1 LNFNIFFVELM
12 KVQDLLTLYQSD
24 PFVQVLA
31 EKLKENH
38 KDKILQIKGFAGSL
52 DAVTI
57 ASIYHQTQKTFVLVL
72 SDKEEAAYFFN
83 DIKDLLAKE
92 SIHFYPMSYKRPYL
106 HDDIDNANVLQRSE
120 VLNTLNN
127 AKAEP
132 HIIVTYAEALTEK
145 VINRRS
151 LLSNTFSVQINEKI
165 DPEFLSE
172 VLISY
177 EFERNEFVY
186 EPGQFSVRGGIID
199 VFGFSNELPYRIE
212 LWGDEVE
219 SIRTFDPESQLS
231 QESVSRI
238 NIIPNIQTKLISE
251 KRVSFIEFLNENAIF
266 WFKDLELS
274 LDQADQSFQKIEAA
288 YSALTPA
295 GGDIIIASDP
305 KFLYEN
311 RRTFLANIKTFDIV
325 EFGRRV
331 YLKTDNKVVVSSKSQ
346 PTFDKDFNKLAATLG
361 QLQDIGFTCIIA
373 SETQKQHERLAT
385 IFEEIDPHL
394 KFLPLPITLKEG
406 FIDANT
412 KIALF
417 TDHQIFD
424 RFHRIKNRDRFSK
437 TKALT
442 LKELKSLQIGD
453 YVAHV
458 DHGIGRFVGL
468 EKTIMAGREQE
479 AIRMIYKDDD
489 VILISIHSLHKISKY
504 SGKDGQPPTMSKL
517 GTPDWE
523 NKKSKV
529 KKLVKDIAKELIAL
543 YAKRRQAP
551 GFAFS
556 PDTYLQAELES
567 SFIYEDTPDQAKA
580 TNDIKLDMEKPHPM
594 DRLVCGDV
602 GFGKTEVA
610 IRAAFKAVADSRQV
624 AVLVPTTVL
633 AMQHYRTFKNRL
645 EKLPAKVEYVNRF
658 KTAQQIKE
666 TLERV
671 KAGTTDILIGTQKI
685 VGKDVQFKNLGLL
698 IIDEEQKFGVKT
710 KDRLKEMRFDVDVL
724 TLTATPIPRT
734 LHFSLMGARDLSVIA
749 TPPPN
754 RQPVTTEVHVF
765 NDILVRD
772 AIRSEIERGGQ
783 AFFVHNK
790 VADIESVANNIL
802 RLVPDAKVC
811 IAHGQMDGDK
821 LENVMVKFMEGYYD
835 VLVSTNLIESGLDIT
850 NANTMIINN
859 AQNFGLS
866 DLHQLR
872 GRVGRSNRKAFCYL
886 LTPALSLLSTD
897 SRKRLG
903 ALEEFSDLGDG
914 FRVAMRDLDIRGAG
928 NLLGAEQSGFV
939 NDLGFDMYHKILDE
953 AIEELKETEFKHLF
967 EKELTEQAKNWVPDC
982 QIETDLAVSVP
993 DHYVT
998 NISERLSIYNQLDSL
1013 KTEAELIEF
1022 KKSLID
1028 RFGKLPQETID
1039 LFEIVRVRW
1048 IAESLGIEKLQFKN
1062 NILKCYF
1069 VSTEQ
1074 QNYFT
1079 SETFGKILDYV
1090 KKHPKTSQLRDN
1102 KGKALMNI
1110 ENLTTIN
1117 QILNEL
1123 NSIFN

>member
-1 LNFNIFFVELM
+1 M
-12 KVQDLLTLYQSD
+12 KVQDLLALYQAD
-24 PFVQVLA
+24 PFVQVIANRLKNTGS
-31 EKLKENH
+31 EKQ
-38 KDKILQIKGFAGSL
+38 IFQIKGFSGSL
-52 DAVTI
+52 DAVL
-57 ASIYHQTQKTFVLVL
+57 ASSIYHELQKTCVFVL

-92 SIHFYPMSYKRPYL
+92 SVHFYPMSYKKAYL

-120 VLNTLNN
+120 VLNILNN

-132 HIIVTYAEALTEK
+132 HIIITYAEALSEK

-151 LLSNTFSVQINEKI
+151 LLSNTFSVQINEKL

-172 VLISY
+172 ILTSY

-199 VFGFSNELPYRIE
+199 VFGFSNDLPYRIE

-219 SIRTFDPESQLS
+219 SIRTFNPESQLS

-238 NIIPNIQTKLISE
+238 NIIPNIQTKLVTE
-251 KRVSFIEFLNENAIF
+251 KRVPFIEFLGENAIF

-274 LDQADQSFQKIEAA
+274 LEQVDLSFQKVEAA
-288 YSALTPA
+288 YNQLVPA
-295 GGDIIIASDP
+295 GADIKISNDP
-305 KFLYEN
+305 KILYET
-311 RRTFLANIKTFDIV
+311 RRSFLTQIKEFNLV
-325 EFGRRV
+325 EFGRRA
-331 YLKTDNKVVVSSKSQ
+331 YLKTENKIAISAKSQ
-346 PTFDKDFNKLAATLG
+346 PTFDKDFNKLAHTMA
-361 QLQDIGFTCIIA
+361 QLQDTGFSCIIA

-406 FIDANT
+406 FIDEGS

-424 RFHRIKNRDRFSK
+424 RFHRIKNQDRFSK

-442 LKELKSLQIGD
+442 LKELKTLQVGD

-458 DHGIGRFVGL
+458 DHGIGRFAGL
-468 EKTIMAGREQE
+468 EKTLMAGREQE
-479 AIRMIYKDDD
+479 AIRLIYKDDD
-489 VILISIHSLHKISKY
+489 ILLISIHSLHKISKY
-504 SGKDGQPPTMSKL
+504 SGKDGLPPSMSKL
-517 GTPDWE
+517 GSPDWE

-529 KKLVKDIAKELIAL
+529 KKQVKDIAKELISL

-580 TNDIKLDMEKPHPM
+580 TNDVKLDMEKPHPM

-610 IRAAFKAVADSRQV
+610 IRAAFKAVADSKQV

-633 AMQHYRTFKNRL
+633 AMQHFHTFKDRL

-658 KTAQQIKE
+658 KSASQIKE

-671 KAGTTDILIGTQKI
+671 ASGKTDILIGTQRI
-685 VGKDVQFKNLGLL
+685 VGKDVKFKNLGLL
-698 IIDEEQKFGVKT
+698 VIDEEQKFGVKT

-772 AIRSEIERGGQ
+772 AIRNEIERGGQ
-783 AFFVHNK
+783 AFFVHNR
-790 VADIESVANNIL
+790 VSDIESVANNIL

-821 LENVMVKFMEGYYD
+821 LENVMMKFMEGHFD
-835 VLVSTNLIESGLDIT
+835 VMVSTNLIESGLDIT

-897 SRKRLG
+897 SRKRLS

-928 NLLGAEQSGFV
+928 NLLGAEQSGFI

-953 AIEELKETEFKHLF
+953 AIDELKETEFKNLF
-967 EKELTEQAKNWVPDC
+967 EKEIAEKVTNWVPDC

-993 DHYVT
+993 DYYVN
-998 NISERLSIYNQLDSL
+998 NISERLSIYNQLDNL
-1013 KTEAELIEF
+1013 KTEDELLEF
-1022 KKSLID
+1022 RKSLID
-1028 RFGKLPQETID
+1028 RFGKLPSETAD

-1048 IAESLGIEKLQFKN
+1048 VAESLGIEKLQFKN

-1069 VSTEQ
+1069 VSTQQ

-1079 SETFGKILDYV
+1079 SETFGKVLDYV
-1090 KKHPKTSQLRDN
+1090 KKHPKTVQLRDN

>member
-1 LNFNIFFVELM
+1 M
-12 KVQDLLTLYQSD
+12 KVQDLLTLYQED
-24 PFVQVLA
+24 PFVQVIT
-31 EKLKENH
+31 EQLKTTIY
-38 KDKILQIKGFAGSL
+38 KKIYQLKGFSGSL
-52 DAVTI
+52 DAVT
-57 ASIYHQTQKTFVLVL
+57 ASAVYQKIKKTFVFVL
-72 SDKEEAAYFFN
+72 SDREEAAYFFN

-92 SIHFYPMSYKRPYL
+92 SVHFYPMSYKRPYI

-120 VLNTLNN
+120 VLNILNN
-127 AKAEP
+127 SKAEP
-132 HIIVTYAEALTEK
+132 HIIVTYAEALSEK

-151 LLSNTFSVQINEKI
+151 LLSNTFSVQINEKL
-165 DPEFLSE
+165 DPESLSE
-172 VLISY
+172 ILISY

-199 VFGFSNELPYRIE
+199 VFGFSNDLPYRIE
-212 LWGDEVE
+212 LYGDEVE

-251 KRVSFIEFLNENAIF
+251 KRVPFVEFLNENSIF

-274 LDQADQSFQKIEAA
+274 LDQTDQSFHKVKSAFNQLVPEGADIKI
-288 YSALTPA
+288 S
-295 GGDIIIASDP
+295 SDP
-305 KFLYEN
+305 KFLYET
-311 RRTFLANIKTFDIV
+311 RRSFLAEVKEFNLV
-325 EFGRRV
+325 EFGRRS
-331 YLKTDNKVVVSSKSQ
+331 YLKTENKLAISAKSQ
-346 PTFDKDFNKLAATLG
+346 PTFDKDFNKLANTLA
-361 QLQDIGFTCIIA
+361 QLQDTGFTCIIA

-406 FIDANT
+406 FIDEST

-442 LKELKSLQIGD
+442 LKELKSLQVGD
-453 YVAHV
+453 YVAHI
-458 DHGIGRFVGL
+458 DHGIGRFAGL
-468 EKTIMAGREQE
+468 EKTMMAGREQE
-479 AIRMIYKDDD
+479 AIRLIYKDDD
-489 VILISIHSLHKISKY
+489 ILLMSIHSLHKISKY
-504 SGKDGQPPTMSKL
+504 SGKDGQLPSMSKL
-517 GTPDWE
+517 GSPEWE
-523 NKKSKV
+523 NKKSRV
-529 KKLVKDIAKELIAL
+529 KKQVKDIAKELITL
-543 YAKRRQAP
+543 YAKRRKAP

-556 PDTYLQAELES
+556 PDTYMQAELES

-580 TNDIKLDMEKPHPM
+580 TNDVKLDMEKPHPM

-602 GFGKTEVA
+602 GFGKTEIA

-633 AMQHYRTFKNRL
+633 AMQHFHTFKDRL

-658 KTAQQIKE
+658 KSTQQIKE

-671 KAGTTDILIGTQKI
+671 ASGKTDILIGSQRI
-685 VGKDVQFKNLGLL
+685 VGKDVKFKNLGLL
-698 IIDEEQKFGVKT
+698 VIDEEQKFGVKT

-783 AFFVHNK
+783 TFFVHNR
-790 VADIESVANNIL
+790 VSDIDTVANNIL

-811 IAHGQMDGDK
+811 IAHGQMDGDR
-821 LENVMVKFMEGYYD
+821 LENVMMKFMEGHFD
-835 VLVSTNLIESGLDIT
+835 VMVSTNLIESGLDIS

-928 NLLGAEQSGFV
+928 NLLGAEQSGFI
-939 NDLGFDMYHKILDE
+939 NDLGFEMYHKILDE
-953 AIEELKETEFKHLF
+953 AIDELKETEFKHLF
-967 EKELTEQAKNWVPDC
+967 EKELTEQSKNWVPDC

-993 DHYVT
+993 DFYVT
-998 NISERLSIYNQLDSL
+998 NISERLSIYNQLDNL
-1013 KTEAELIEF
+1013 KTEEELIEF
-1022 KKSLID
+1022 RNSIID
-1028 RFGKLPQETID
+1028 RFGKLPSEAAD
-1039 LFEIVRVRW
+1039 LFEIVKVRW
-1048 IAESLGIEKLQFKN
+1048 LAESLGIEKLQFKN

-1074 QNYFT
+1074 QAYFS
-1079 SETFGKILDYV
+1079 SETFGKVLDYV
-1090 KKHPKTSQLRDN
+1090 KKHPKTCQLRDN
-1102 KGKALMNI
+1102 KGKALLNI

>member
-1 LNFNIFFVELM
+1 M
-12 KVQDLLTLYQSD
+12 KVTDLLTLYQQN
-24 PFVQVLA
+24 PFIQVIT
-31 EKLKENH
+31 EQLKANH
-38 KDKILQIKGFAGSL
+38 ADKNVFQLKGFCGSL
-52 DAVTI
+52 DALV
-57 ASIYHQTQKTFVLVL
+57 ASSIYKEVKKSCVFVL
-72 SDKEEAAYFFN
+72 SDRDEAAYFFN

-92 SIHFYPMSYKRPYL
+92 SVHFYPMSYKKPYL

-120 VLNTLNN
+120 VLNILNN
-127 AKAEP
+127 AKDEP
-132 HIIVTYAEALTEK
+132 HIIITYAEALCEK

-151 LLSNTFSVQINEKI
+151 LLKNTFSVQINEKL

-172 VLISY
+172 MLISY

-199 VFGFSNELPYRIE
+199 VYGFSNDLPYRIE

-238 NIIPNIQTKLISE
+238 NIIPNIQTKLVTE
-251 KRVSFIEFLNENAIF
+251 QRVPFVEFLNENAVF

-274 LDQADQSFQKIEAA
+274 LEQVEMSFTKVEAA
-288 YSALTPA
+288 YNQLIPA
-295 GGDIIIASDP
+295 GGDIKISSDP
-305 KFLYEN
+305 KLLYET
-311 RRTFLANIKTFDIV
+311 RRTFLNHIKTFDTV
-325 EFGRRV
+325 EFGRRM
-331 YLKTDNKVVVSSKSQ
+331 YLKTEHKLGFQSKSQ
-346 PTFDKDFNKLAATLG
+346 PLFNKDFTKLASSLAE
-361 QLQDIGFTCIIA
+361 LQDGGYICIIA
-373 SETQKQHERLAT
+373 SESQKQLERLAT

-394 KFLPLPITLKEG
+394 SFRPLPITLKEG
-406 FIDANT
+406 FIDENT

-424 RFHRIKNRDRFSK
+424 RFHRIKNQDRFSK

-442 LKELKSLQIGD
+442 LKELKNLQVGD
-453 YVAHV
+453 YVAHI
-458 DHGIGRFVGL
+458 DHGIGRFAGL
-468 EKTIMAGREQE
+468 EKTMMGGREQE
-479 AIRMIYKDDD
+479 AIRLIYKDDD
-489 VILISIHSLHKISKY
+489 ILLISIHSLHKISKY
-504 SGKDGQPPTMSKL
+504 SGKDGQAVTMTKL
-517 GTPDWE
+517 GSPDWE
-523 NKKSKV
+523 NKKSRV
-529 KKLVKDIAKELIAL
+529 KKQVKDIAKELISL

-556 PDTYLQAELES
+556 PDTYMQAELES

-580 TNDIKLDMEKPHPM
+580 TADIKIDMEKPHPM
-594 DRLVCGDV
+594 DRLICGDV

-610 IRAAFKAVADSRQV
+610 IRAAFKAVADSKQV

-633 AMQHYRTFKNRL
+633 AMQHYRTFKERL
-645 EKLPAKVEYVNRF
+645 EKLPAKVEYINRF
-658 KTAQQIKE
+658 KSTKQIKE

-671 KAGTTDILIGTQKI
+671 AKGVTDILIGTQKI
-685 VGKDVQFKNLGLL
+685 VGKDVKFKNLGLL
-698 IIDEEQKFGVKT
+698 VIDEEQKFGVKT

-772 AIRSEIERGGQ
+772 AIRAEIERGGQ
-783 AFFVHNK
+783 AFFVHNR
-790 VADIESVANNIL
+790 VSDIDGVANNIL

-811 IAHGQMDGDK
+811 IAHGQMEGDK
-821 LENVMVKFMEGYYD
+821 LENVMMKFMEGHYD
-835 VLVSTNLIESGLDIT
+835 VMVSTNLIESGLDIT

-872 GRVGRSNRKAFCYL
+872 GRVGRSNRKAYCYL

-928 NLLGAEQSGFV
+928 NLLGAEQSGFI

-953 AIEELKETEFKHLF
+953 AIDELKETEFKSLF
-967 EKELTEQAKNWVPDC
+967 EKELSEKSKNWVPDC

-993 DHYVT
+993 DHYVN

-1013 KTEAELIEF
+1013 KTEEELTEF
-1022 KKSLID
+1022 RKSIID
-1028 RFGKLPQETID
+1028 RFGKMPPETAD
-1039 LFEIVRVRW
+1039 LFEIVKVRW
-1048 IAESLGIEKLQFKN
+1048 LAESLGIEKLQFKN

-1079 SETFGKILDYV
+1079 SETFGKVLDYV
-1090 KKHPKTSQLRDN
+1090 KKHPRTCQLRDN

-1117 QILNEL
+1117 QILIEL
-1123 NSIFN
+1123 SGIIG